1 MDDNQILEIIQQIF
15 EEETGDTST
24 KLSMNTKLYDI
35 PNVSSFTLIQI
46 IAGIEDRFGIEIPNR
61 VLITFNQMKS
71 LVSYI
76 KRSI

>member
-1 MDDNQILEIIQQIF
+1 MDDNQILEIVQQIF

-35 PNVSSFTLIQI
+35 PNVSSFALIQI
-46 IAGIEDRFGIEIPNR
+46 IAEVEERFDIEIPNR

-71 LVSYI
+71 LVNYI
-76 KRSI
+76 KRNV